1 MGKVTTTLHGQHVM
15 FYIIRSQLAF
25 LRRSTAIVSS
35 RDILSCVDK
44 CLHMASLM
52 EQIYLFIDTQI
63 HDVHKQKMF
72 MYPQTYYTDVYTGG
86 APSSQYSVAV
96 RRPNSL
102 DVRMVAVPLTALQL

>member
-72 MYPQTYYTDVYTGG
+72 MYPQTYYTDTYTGG
-86 APSSQYSVAV
+86 ASSSQNTVAV
-96 RRPNSL
+96 HRPTPL
-102 DVRMVAVPLTALQL
+102 DVGMVAVLLTAR